1 MLSESQNKF
10 SEFQEKSPDI
20 NHNPEVQNKSIQLS
34 LMQNQMSK
42 MRQSRNIDSNQ
53 SLLIQNV
60 SREETS
66 SKNAEIPK
74 LPDNLIVNVQ
84 KNQLK
89 PFYQVRGIS
98 KKKTVVKDTL
108 TLSKV
113 DLSNNH
119 DTSALSLSK

>member
-1 MLSESQNKF
+1 MLSGSLNKF

-20 NHNPEVQNKSIQLS
+20 TQIPEVQNKSIQLS

-42 MRQSRNIDSNQ
+42 QRQSRNIDSNQ

-60 SREETS
+60 SREEIST
-66 SKNAEIPK
+66 KNAEIPK

-89 PFYQVRGIS
+89 PFHQVRGIS

-119 DTSALSLSK
+119 DTSF